1 MIFKGLLFW
10 GIVVLALSALGYVF
24 YRYLSSV
31 SRYENRKKEI
41 ALGTAC
47 LVFTFASFLFL
58 PVFLYGASGTVV
70 GIADSIQKLIA
81 DGSKEAFMKDKDLH
95 CKSAVDGLLEKH
107 AADIPVPDDIDI
119 SEASKYAEKKLQE
132 GIDSA
137 LKFAQRD
144 LSKGKNFR
152 QSLDSAAADLRN
164 NGLVLDIP
172 DAELKNEMDNFVFEA
187 FSPFNEEAKKMFKSG
202 SKIDP
207 VMERMFSDVVDATPF
222 GEVMGV
228 SDRGGNTWKASDLL
242 GGKLGD
248 TADKAVG
255 GVTKMLPRFFI
266 IVACVLSLLCLV
278 FFVVILLNLRES
290 EEARASEFKKN
301 HIFEYQQPVF
311 DDINREKK

>member
-81 DGSKEAFMKDKDLH
+81 DGSKEAFMKDKDSH
-95 CKSAVDGLLEKH
+95 FKSAVDGLLEKH
-107 AADIPVPDDIDI
+107 AAEISLPEDLDI
-119 SEASKYAEKKLQE
+119 SEAGKYAEKKLQE

-144 LSKGKNFR
+144 VTRGKNFR
-152 QSLDSAAADLRN
+152 QALDSAAADLRN
-164 NGLVLDIP
+164 NGLVLEIP
-172 DAELKNEMDNFVFEA
+172 GTELKDEMDNFVFES
-187 FSPFNEEAKKMFKSG
+187 FRPFNDEAKNMFKSG
-202 SKIDP
+202 SGIDP
-207 VMERMFSDVVDATPF
+207 VMEKMFADVVDATPF
-222 GEVMGV
+222 EEIMGV
-228 SDRGGNTWKASDLL
+228 PDRGGSVWKASDLL
-242 GGKLGD
+242 GGKVGD
-248 TADKAVG
+248 AADKAVG
-255 GVTKMLPRFFI
+255 GLARMLPKFFI

-278 FFVVILLNLRES
+278 FFVVILLNLRKS
-290 EEARASEFKKN
+290 EEARTSEFKKN